1 MSSQPTEPTTTLQ
14 ALVNLKRPTIR
25 LSPLAA
31 SPDSDPASSNSHL
44 HPHNQQHGL
53 EFEFDCDAPRCS
65 ITVYAVGIPAHLV
78 EDHPAHDLDGQTSS
92 KDASEDRLIL
102 FETTIEGGFGKK
114 LHLADGA
121 ALELAKLE
129 HAAQLAI
136 AAEAA
141 ASSNSADAN
150 APEGESSKILEA
162 KDHHSRKRLTFFRK
176 KGNSSH
182 HHGPQPHSTSQTTTA
197 PTVAAGPALA
207 LVDAESHQRPSG
219 SLATEAGA
227 GHGGIGR
234 DPKDRK
240 KEEEDG
246 GVKLSIR
253 LAACD
258 MDNKPL
264 RVRNEQV
271 TYLHIVRHG
280 PVPAPPAAAAT
291 TGAEGEGGS
300 TSNPPEADKTETSS
314 VTEVEDKR
322 PWVVKVVKREARIG
336 PHAFHLHE
344 IYGLTSHSAAP
355 AHPLAP
361 TAPTPAPEHTY
372 PPTTD
377 ASADAAAPTIS
388 PADDADATAECLLC
402 LSSPREVVLLP
413 CRHLVAC
420 RECAVNMVEF
430 GAGGTLVHSEPDP
443 PPPAVTA
450 PGGEVTPANGGN
462 DTQAAALVGDAAVP
476 PTPATPAPPAP
487 TTRRKRKPKGWFCPV
502 CRQRKSNSVLLLPWD
517 SLLISPLLLFGSV
530 YFPTPHNN
538 DASALQALR
547 DRHGGEARVRLLLH
561 RARPP
566 ARRLPHCRANR

>member
-1 MSSQPTEPTTTLQ
+1 M
-14 ALVNLKRPTIR
+14 
-25 LSPLAA
+25 
-31 SPDSDPASSNSHL
+31 D
-44 HPHNQQHGL
+44 
-53 EFEFDCDAPRCS
+53 
-65 ITVYAVGIPAHLV
+65 

-92 KDASEDRLIL
+92 KDSSEDRLIL

-141 ASSNSADAN
+141 QSNSADVN
-150 APEGESSKILEA
+150 TSEGESSKVSEA

-176 KGNSSH
+176 KGNSPH
-182 HHGPQPHSTSQTTTA
+182 HHGPQSNSNLQNNAA

-219 SLATEAGA
+219 SSTTDAVA
-227 GHGGIGR
+227 GHGGSGR
-234 DPKDRK
+234 DPKDKK
-240 KEEEDG
+240 KEEEEG
-246 GVKLSIR
+246 GVKLSIH

-280 PVPAPPAAAAT
+280 PVPAPPDPATT
-291 TGAEGEGGS
+291 TGATEGEGS
-300 TSNPPEADKTETSS
+300 SSSKPSESDKTETIS

-450 PGGEVTPANGGN
+450 PAGETTPADGGN
-462 DTQAAALVGDAAVP
+462 DTQAAAPAGDAAAP

-502 CRQRKSNSVLLLPWD
+502 CRQRKSYRVLLL
-517 SLLISPLLLFGSV
+517 
-530 YFPTPHNN
+530 H
-538 DASALQALR
+538 
-547 DRHGGEARVRLLLH
+547 
-561 RARPP
+561 
-566 ARRLPHCRANR
+566 